1 VGEEK
6 SIPKSDP
13 AELKNSLDTEGAQ
26 TGATAGGEVTLDT
39 AASLAAA
46 AQALGSIGPYV
57 FVKKLGEGGMG
68 LVWLAE
74 QTAPVTRQVAV
85 KLIKGGLYDSAVIQ
99 RFESERQSL
108 AVMNHPAIAKV
119 FDAGSTKD
127 GQPYFVMEYV
137 NGPPITTYCDN
148 KKLKIRER
156 LELFIKVCEGV
167 QHAHQK
173 AVIHRDLKPS
183 NVLVSEVDGKPLPRI
198 IDFGIAKAISAQ
210 GGGEKT
216 MLTQM
221 GALVGTP
228 GFISPEQADPSV
240 LDVDTRT
247 DVYSLGVILYIL
259 LTGTLPFDQA
269 RWKKKR
275 LDEILRELREED
287 PPSPSTR
294 LREEPET
301 ATESAAMRATE
312 PRQLVSMLRG
322 DLDWIT
328 MKALEKDRARRYGTP
343 SDLAVDIERYL
354 ENRPVIARPAT
365 TGYRLKKY
373 VQRHRVGVAAASGVG
388 ALLLAFAIT
397 QTVQLRRITRERDR
411 ANRITSFM
419 KGMFKVSDPNEARGN
434 NITAREILDKAY
446 QDIDT
451 GLAKDPELQAE
462 MMSVMGDVYVNLGL
476 YGRAE
481 PLMEKSTE
489 IQRRLAGA
497 KSPETLEAA
506 DRLAY
511 VLALQGHYAEAEKL
525 QRETLEIR
533 RKTLGPQNVA
543 TAATILHLGTTLGA
557 EGHFAEAEKLERES
571 LEIRQRVLGLEN
583 TDTLNTMGNLANVL
597 QHQGRY
603 AEAEKL
609 DRQTLEIRSRVLGPE
624 HLDTA
629 FALASLSWDLY
640 RQGRL
645 ADAEKLQK
653 QAVDVRRRIL
663 GAEHPDTLSS
673 IARLAVIIKSEG
685 RFAEA
690 EKLQRETLEIRR
702 RVQGPEHPN
711 TVLSMGS
718 LAGTLQS
725 EGKLDEAEK
734 LYRQELGVDRRTL
747 GPESEDTLS
756 AMSDLATVLG
766 GEERYAEGE
775 KLIREVLAIELRVLG
790 PDAPLTANTRFNLA
804 MFAALR
810 GQRDEPLALLREA
823 IDHGLDVNNMRQIAN
838 NPNFTSLSRDP
849 RFVALVQH
857 AQERIAAAKKPN

>member
-26 TGATAGGEVTLDT
+26 SSATVDGEATLDT

-85 KLIKGGLYDSAVIQ
+85 KLIKGGLYDSSVIQ

-210 GGGEKT
+210 AGVEKT
-216 MLTQM
+216 MLTQL

-247 DVYSLGVILYIL
+247 DVYSLGVILYML

-275 LDEILRELREED
+275 FDEILRELREED

-294 LREEPET
+294 LRGEPET
-301 ATESAAMRATE
+301 ATESAAMRAIE

-328 MKALEKDRARRYGTP
+328 MKALEKDRARRYGSP
-343 SDLAVDIERYL
+343 SELAADIERYL
-354 ENRPVIARPAT
+354 QNRPVVARPAT

-373 VQRHRVGVAAASGVG
+373 VQRHRAGVAAATGVA
-388 ALLLAFAIT
+388 ALLVAFAIA

-419 KGMFKVSDPNEARGN
+419 TGMFKVSDPNEARGN
-434 NITAREILDKAY
+434 TITAREILDKAY

-451 GLAKDPELQAE
+451 GLAKDPELQAQ
-462 MMSVMGDVYVNLGL
+462 MMGVMGDVYVNLGL

-481 PLMEKSTE
+481 PLLEKSTE
-489 IQRRLAGA
+489 IHRRVAGT
-497 KSPETLEAA
+497 KNPDTLEAT

-511 VLALQGHYAEAEKL
+511 VLSLQGHYTEAEKL
-525 QRETLEIR
+525 ERETLEIR
-533 RKTLGPQNVA
+533 RRTLGPENAA
-543 TAATILHLGTTLGA
+543 TAATIMHLGTTLGA
-557 EGHFAEAEKLERES
+557 EGHLAEAEKLQREA
-571 LEIRQRVLGLEN
+571 LAIRERVLGLEN
-583 TDTLNTMGNLANVL
+583 TDTLNTMGNLANTL
-597 QHQGRY
+597 QHEGRY

-624 HLDTA
+624 HLDTV
-629 FALASLSWDLY
+629 FALASLSWDLL
-640 RQGRL
+640 RQGQL
-645 ADAEKLQK
+645 AEAEKLQR
-653 QAVDVRRRIL
+653 QAVDIRRRIL
-663 GAEHPDTLSS
+663 GPEHPDTLASV
-673 IARLAVIIKSEG
+673 ARLAVILKFER
-685 RFAEA
+685 RFADA
-690 EKLQRETLEIRR
+690 EKLQRETLEIRQ
-702 RVQGPEHPN
+702 RVLGPEHPD
-711 TVLSMGS
+711 TVLSIGS

-734 LYRQELGVDRRTL
+734 LYRQELDIDKRVFGPEHEATL
-747 GPESEDTLS
+747 G

-766 GEERYAEGE
+766 GEERYADGE
-775 KLIREVLAIELRVLG
+775 KLIREVLTIEQRALG
-790 PDAPLTANTRFNLA
+790 PDSPLTANTRLNLA

-810 GQRDEPLALLREA
+810 GQRDEPLALLHEA
-823 IDHGLDVNNMRQIAN
+823 IDHGLDVNSMRLIAT
-838 NPNFTSLSRDP
+838 NPNFTSLHRDP
-849 RFVALVQH
+849 RFAALVQR
-857 AQERIAAAKKPN
+857 AEERIAAAKKPN